1 MPAQAKLYMAS
12 SGHRDSKEARVSAV
26 PQTMLCCVVGE
37 GREAQRVSN
46 QNFLLQRV
54 WILTKGVRSQQYSSH
69 VVIEYSGGV
78 ILDMND

>member
-12 SGHRDSKEARVSAV
+12 SAQGFQGSSCVSSAPDHV
-26 PQTMLCCVVGE
+26 VLCCG
-37 GREAQRVSN
+37 GGEAQRVSN

-54 WILTKGVRSQQYSSH
+54 WIMTKGVSSQQYSSH